1 MSSWL
6 LARGFARGA
15 RLAHLHSDTA
25 TAAAVYARLG
35 FADAG
40 ELDLYPEL

>member
-6 LARGFARGA
+6 LERGFAQGA

-25 TAAAVYARLG
+25 TAAAVYARFG

-40 ELDLYPEL
+40 ELDVYTGL